1 MRISD
6 WSSDVCSSDLAA
18 AWAAVAGPLGEFF
31 RRKGAML
38 VLLFVLLHKIGDTLA
53 NLTFR
58 LLLND
63 LGFSNTEIA
72 TYDVGVG
79 FATMLMGIFVGGIL
93 YARIGRKASVLLSL
107 VLVPV
112 STLSLAVLPYV
123 GHTNP
128 GRAWCS
134 ERDGQFV
141 Y

>member
-1 MRISD
+1 MIRRPPRSTRTD
-6 WSSDVCSSDLAA
+6 TLFPYTTLFRSGLAA

-38 VLLFVLLHKIGDTLA
+38 VPLFVLLHKIGDTLA

-93 YARIGRKASVLLSL
+93 YARMGLKASVLLRL
-107 VLVPV
+107 GL
-112 STLSLAVLPYV
+112 LD
-123 GHTNP
+123 
-128 GRAWCS
+128 R
-134 ERDGQFV
+134 ERGV
-141 Y
+141 

>member
-1 MRISD
+1 MIRRPPRSNRTD
-6 WSSDVCSSDLAA
+6 PRFPYTPLFRSREPASPPGLAA

-79 FATMLMGIFVGGIL
+79 FATMLRSEEHTSELQSLM
-93 YARIGRKASVLLSL
+93 RISYSVFCL
-107 VLVPV
+107 
-112 STLSLAVLPYV
+112 
-123 GHTNP
+123 
-128 GRAWCS
+128 
-134 ERDGQFV
+134 
-141 Y
+141 